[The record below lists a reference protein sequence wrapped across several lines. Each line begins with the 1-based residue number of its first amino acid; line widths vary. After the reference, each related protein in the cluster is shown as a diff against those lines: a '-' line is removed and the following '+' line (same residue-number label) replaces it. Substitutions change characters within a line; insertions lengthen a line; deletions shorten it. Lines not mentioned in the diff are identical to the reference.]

1 MKNCSTVAEVIS
13 QIEWE
18 GAISGAGQNTNWHLP
33 NAICILLQGKRKVT
47 WQAPW
52 WMSTIWGKCG
62 GWDAGHVVSW
72 GMEGHASNASNATA
86 SGLAGSP
93 TTHWPPPTRPSF
105 LHNGDTSSFNPL
117 SPVGALYQMV
127 WLCLAVEGPPAGR
140 PIIGLLSPAQFET
153 NHRETRWA
161 SDGRWRMEENT
172 NSEIQ
177 SQDWYNQVAHK
188 KKSKLENLEIKEN
201 WIISSIQSQD
211 CYIWDKKSYWSA
223 ISRIST

>member
-1 MKNCSTVAEVIS
+1 MKHIKLQHSSWSYFPNWMGRSYFRGGPEYKLTFAECNLYSVARKAKGDLTGPMMNV
-13 QIEWE
+13 
-18 GAISGAGQNTNWHLP
+18 NYL
-33 NAICILLQGKRKVT
+33 RKV
-47 WQAPW
+47 W
-52 WMSTIWGKCG
+52 WVG

-188 KKSKLENLEIKEN
+188 KRSKTRKSGNHRKLNH
-201 WIISSIQSQD
+201 
-211 CYIWDKKSYWSA
+211 
-223 ISRIST
+223 